1 MRGSNPKAEG
11 RRKPE
16 ARRSK
21 AETRRSKPEGRS
33 PNRPR
38 PWVSVFGFRNSA
50 FFRASG
56 FGLRSQVAP
65 RSGTPLIVRTI
76 RRRYVLQK
84 MSKLQAARLPGSIT
98 HRVKWFGCCS
108 ARNKG
113 PKIKIAFFAI
123 RR

>member
-21 AETRRSKPEGRS
+21 AERRPKPEGRN
-33 PNRPR
+33 PKVEARIAR
-38 PWVSVFGFRNSA
+38 DLGFRSSD
-50 FFRASG
+50 FGTRPSFGLRASG

-76 RRRYVLQK
+76 RYVLQK
-84 MSKLQAARLPGSIT
+84 MSKLQAARQHHPPGEVV
-98 HRVKWFGCCS
+98 RLLFRQK
-108 ARNKG
+108 
-113 PKIKIAFFAI
+113 
-123 RR
+123 